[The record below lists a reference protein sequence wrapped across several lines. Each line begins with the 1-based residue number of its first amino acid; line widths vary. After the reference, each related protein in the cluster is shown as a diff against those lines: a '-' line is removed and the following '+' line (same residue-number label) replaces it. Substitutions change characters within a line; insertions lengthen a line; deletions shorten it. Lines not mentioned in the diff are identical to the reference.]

1 MSELFDDDDAEKV
14 LVNDDVL
21 DDPVLEHSDQPISD
35 ARMRLEQVLEEKRL
49 RDELQDFF
57 DY

>member
-1 MSELFDDDDAEKV
+1 MSEIFDDDDAEKV

-35 ARMRLEQVLEEKRL
+35 ARRRLEQVLEEKRL